1 MHCNKNSGQI
11 KYLFAGKSYQIENWP
26 KILRICQSLLENV
39 EISFSAKYFSIGQL
53 SQYGGNGGKYPWKQV
68 PRCPYN
74 NS

>member
-11 KYLFAGKSYQIENWP
+11 KYLFAGKSYQIENWS
-26 KILRICQSLLENV
+26 KILRICQSLVEKG

-53 SQYGGNGGKYPWKQV
+53 SLCGGSGGKYPWKQV